1 MKDFSSAWAGLE
13 FAHPWLLL
21 ALAALPALAWWM
33 GRNGPPPTIALPSL
47 ESLRGLGSPA
57 RRHSGRLRWGWPLA
71 AAGLMILALARPRA
85 PRGEQPD
92 PSKGIDIM
100 LALDFSRSMAEHD
113 FHLEGKRISRRAAL
127 ERVVEAFMDK
137 RPHDRVG
144 IVCFARSPFL
154 VSPLTLDHKWSLE
167 SLKETDFAT
176 GTAIG
181 EGMAASL
188 EFLRHH
194 SSRNKVVILVTDGQN
209 MMGRPPLLI
218 AQGYVPE
225 KVRLY
230 CILIGTEMVTPSAA
244 ANHELNKSSRLTGG
258 QFFQAND
265 TAALENV
272 YQLIDQLEK
281 RTLLQQR
288 FVAWRELFPWPA
300 GLALA
305 FLLGEFVRKQ
315 WRRFP

>member
-1 MKDFSSAWAGLE
+1 MKAISSALGGLE
-13 FAHPWLLL
+13 FAYPWLLL
-21 ALAALPALAWWM
+21 ALAGLPVLAWWI
-33 GRNGPPPTIALPSL
+33 GKHGSLPTIALPSL
-47 ESLRGLGSPA
+47 ESLRGLGRAA
-57 RRHSGRLRWGWPLA
+57 RRHSGRLRWAVPLA
-71 AAGLMILALARPRA
+71 AIGLMILALARPRL

-113 FHLEGKRISRRAAL
+113 FHLAGKRISRRAAL
-127 ERVVEAFMDK
+127 ERVVEAFMSS
-137 RPHDRVG
+137 RPHDRIG

-209 MMGRPPLLI
+209 MMGRPPLMI
-218 AQGYVPE
+218 ARGFVAE

-230 CILIGTEMVTPSAA
+230 SILIGTEMVTPSAA
-244 ANHELNKSSRLTGG
+244 ANHELNQSSRLTGG

-272 YQLIDQLEK
+272 YKLIDQLEK
-281 RTLLQQR
+281 MELLQQR

-300 GLALA
+300 ALALA
-305 FLLGEFVRKQ
+305 ILLAEFGWKQ